1 MPPNPHLPLPWTRML
16 VVVCFFT
23 LCPLFCGGVLS
34 LHSRRDNH
42 SSSHGLSPRIHSPAL
57 MLEYFMKDVPD
68 ADKIEAIPGHGSAG
82 MIAIVTISC
91 DTVRFARATHPTRL
105 DFCTV
110 LQKWGYTLIMDTR
123 EPTVNTTMTSLSYMS
138 RSTAF
143 HQFFLSRASAKKRK
157 LELVSLLLDKGYQTV
172 VWKDADV
179 IIMDCDISLESIFK
193 QCPNKD
199 SIFFSDGRGSSR
211 FICAGTFI
219 VRNTAFSRNLL
230 KRAIENHLSVDK
242 SSDSKS
248 INRALLGNPRKLVF
262 DRNIS
267 RTCPSEQC
275 MALFPKETQK
285 HLCLLQDNAFGT
297 IHHGIYTEGQIAQH
311 VTHATKERTK
321 KLEHLSALSTCGVPY
336 SEGKKLHIY
345 SVVPASKMEHFCQTT
360 ALTHAACFPFGIPI
374 SVLSVQD
381 PLEALAAVHDEMA
394 RGHNESREADESLSN
409 GDVYLILSPSVW
421 FQADAAEFLKTYRS
435 AFPSDAVVLPHSGKH
450 LSETADKTASLASQ
464 IFPLVVPTTRM
475 QAFRSLIEN
484 VKAGTLN
491 ATLEQDVHVDYS
503 NKLSRS
509 SDVASFVATSPPLL
523 VHSLYAPPPTTELE
537 WNAEKFTRFVYVNNS
552 SKWEKRR
559 YGDICFERRN

>member
-1 MPPNPHLPLPWTRML
+1 
-16 VVVCFFT
+16 
-23 LCPLFCGGVLS
+23 
-34 LHSRRDNH
+34 
-42 SSSHGLSPRIHSPAL
+42 
-57 MLEYFMKDVPD
+57 
-68 ADKIEAIPGHGSAG
+68 
-82 MIAIVTISC
+82 
-91 DTVRFARATHPTRL
+91 
-105 DFCTV
+105 
-110 LQKWGYTLIMDTR
+110 
-123 EPTVNTTMTSLSYMS
+123 
-138 RSTAF
+138 
-143 HQFFLSRASAKKRK
+143 
-157 LELVSLLLDKGYQTV
+157 
-172 VWKDADV
+172 
-179 IIMDCDISLESIFK
+179 
-193 QCPNKD
+193 
-199 SIFFSDGRGSSR
+199 
-211 FICAGTFI
+211 
-219 VRNTAFSRNLL
+219 
-230 KRAIENHLSVDK
+230 
-242 SSDSKS
+242 
-248 INRALLGNPRKLVF
+248 
-262 DRNIS
+262 
-267 RTCPSEQC
+267 
-275 MALFPKETQK
+275 
-285 HLCLLQDNAFGT
+285 
-297 IHHGIYTEGQIAQH
+297 
-311 VTHATKERTK
+311 
-321 KLEHLSALSTCGVPY
+321 
-336 SEGKKLHIY
+336 
-345 SVVPASKMEHFCQTT
+345 
-360 ALTHAACFPFGIPI
+360 LTHAACFPFGIPI

-491 ATLEQDVHVDYS
+491 ATLQQDVHVDYS